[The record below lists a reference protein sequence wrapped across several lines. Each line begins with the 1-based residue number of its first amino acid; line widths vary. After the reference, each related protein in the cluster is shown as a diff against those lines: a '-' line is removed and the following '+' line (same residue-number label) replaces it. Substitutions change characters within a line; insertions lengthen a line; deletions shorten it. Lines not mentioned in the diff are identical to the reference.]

1 MSVLQTVI
9 ITGASSGIGAEI
21 ARRFSKEN
29 FNLLLLGR
37 DEGKLRKVQQECKPA
52 NTQILAFD
60 LKHLS
65 HHKQEIQEK
74 LSSLP
79 PPAVLVNNAGVFFQG
94 ALLETSDQ
102 VWLEQFQTN
111 LFSAVQLTKIVWPYF
126 LENRKGSVL
135 NISSSLGV
143 RPSAQ
148 TGAYSA
154 SKAAMINWTQSLAQ
168 EAGPVGIRVNC
179 ICPGIVDTPIHSF
192 HTMPPDEKNKALARM
207 ASFQLLN
214 FVGQTADIA
223 EAAYFLASD
232 QSRWTTGSNLIVD
245 GGIGLK

>member
-1 MSVLQTVI
+1 MSVSQTVI

-21 ARRFSKEN
+21 ARRFSREN
-29 FNLLLLGR
+29 YNLLLLGR
-37 DEGKLRKVQQECKPA
+37 DEGNLRKVQQECKPSRSEV
-52 NTQILAFD
+52 LAFD
-60 LKHLS
+60 LSQLA
-65 HHKQEIQEK
+65 HHKKEIQEK
-74 LSSLP
+74 LSRLSP
-79 PPAVLVNNAGVFFQG
+79 PSILVNNAGIFAQG
-94 ALLETSDQ
+94 SLLETSDN

-111 LFSAVQLTKIVWPYF
+111 LFSAVQLTKIVWPFF
-126 LENRKGSVL
+126 LESKSGSIL

-143 RPSAQ
+143 RPTAF

-168 EAGPVGIRVNC
+168 EGGPLGIRVNC
-179 ICPGIVDTPIHSF
+179 ICPGIVDTPIHAF
-192 HTMPPDEKNKALARM
+192 HSLPAAEKAETLANM
-207 ASFQLLN
+207 ASLQLLN

-232 QSRWTTGSNLIVD
+232 HSRWTTGSNLIVD